1 MSKAILSG
9 ILWHLVGAASAACF
23 YALFKKARQ
32 CSWET
37 MWSVG
42 GIMSWNRPALDGQR
56 HSAPQFLGLLQH
68 IFPVSTYTDFLFE
81 WE

>member
-1 MSKAILSG
+1 
-9 ILWHLVGAASAACF
+9 
-23 YALFKKARQ
+23 
-32 CSWET
+32 